1 MHKLFYLPQLKNY
14 DLIHVIFVI
23 VIRVVIGFL
32 RHFVIS
38 SFHYVKRLVH
48 SSVLLLFSEYSI
60 I

>member
-1 MHKLFYLPQLKNY
+1 MHKLFYLTQLKNY

-23 VIRVVIGFL
+23 VIRVVIDFL

-38 SFHYVKRLVH
+38 SSHYVKRLAH
-48 SSVLLLFSEYSI
+48 SSVLLLFIDCSI